1 MLNLLFSSMFTRFLL
16 GSCSVFARFLLGIW
30 PGPIRDYYE
39 SNDHR
44 SGCICELKGAYKTGW
59 DTCVLNT
66 STWFNKKDRLIG
78 SDFFGEQLALH
89 FSLDKL
95 FPTLWWGFLDSR
107 CHIVAVIDSVMTAD
121 KRIINKGKTE
131 FTCGGGW
138 FSQGCRQRWHSQG
151 HRGLRQ
157 RQHLWCYVSRCV
169 CSWVV

>member
-16 GSCSVFARFLLGIW
+16 GFCSVSARVQYETITSQTTIVAGVFASSKGLIKQAEIPVYLIHLYSLTKKRPPIWLRFL
-30 PGPIRDYYE
+30 
-39 SNDHR
+39 
-44 SGCICELKGAYKTGW
+44 
-59 DTCVLNT
+59 
-66 STWFNKKDRLIG
+66 
-78 SDFFGEQLALH
+78 GEQLALH

-95 FPTLWWGFLDSR
+95 FPTLWWGCLDSR

-157 RQHLWCYVSRCV
+157 RQHRWCYVPRCV
-169 CSWVV
+169 CSRVG